1 MMTRMIYYCGHI
13 YGCLIES
20 SECKDLLQVRV
31 RTLISVG
38 ISASPPNSLPVTRH
52 LHRHSGEQRS
62 GDDDATVPSVLG
74 GYH

>member
-1 MMTRMIYYCGHI
+1 M
-13 YGCLIES
+13 
-20 SECKDLLQVRV
+20 

-38 ISASPPNSLPVTRH
+38 ISAFPPNSLPVTRH